1 MTLSEQLN
9 AMQAVLQ
16 QVSSELK
23 EMQLQVE
30 KLESENER
38 LRQRITP
45 AIAKNKDTA
54 SGQTALQKLYDEGYH
69 VCPSYFGREHDGGCL
84 FCLEVLK
91 NVTK

>member
-23 EMQLQVE
+23 EMQMQVE

-54 SGQTALQKLYDEGYH
+54 SGQKALQKLYDEGYH

-91 NVTK
+91 IVTK

>member
-1 MTLSEQLN
+1 
-9 AMQAVLQ
+9 
-16 QVSSELK
+16 
-23 EMQLQVE
+23 MQLQAE

-45 AIAKNKDTA
+45 AIAQNKDTA
-54 SGQTALQKLYDEGYH
+54 SGQKALQKLYDEGYH
-69 VCPSYFGREHDGGCL
+69 VCPPYFGREHDGGCL

>member
-23 EMQLQVE
+23 EMQLQAE

-45 AIAKNKDTA
+45 AIAQNKDTA
-54 SGQTALQKLYDEGYH
+54 SGQKALQKLYDEGYH

>member
-23 EMQLQVE
+23 EMQLQAE

-54 SGQTALQKLYDEGYH
+54 SGQKALQKLYDEGYH
-69 VCPSYFGREHDGGCL
+69 VCPPCFGREHDGGCL

>member
-23 EMQLQVE
+23 EIQMQVE

-54 SGQTALQKLYDEGYH
+54 SGQKALQKLYDEGYH